1 MCVKAHS
8 VVDMRGLHVF
18 FPNSTIETG
27 VECGVDFDE
36 RDGLGKTELAVFVCC
51 EEARAQ

>member
-1 MCVKAHS
+1 LFLLIMCVKAHS

-18 FPNSTIETG
+18 FPIETG

-36 RDGLGKTELAVFVCC
+36 RDGLGKTELAVFVC
-51 EEARAQ
+51 AQ